1 MLSLPFEVIAII
13 FLTGS
18 LSAARDAPLDDAT
31 IRSKILGTC
40 VQKDQFDSGVS
51 MIRVYTYS
59 ADSTF
64 TNYGERTEGSR
75 VDHFKVSGTWRI
87 DNGNIHYEVR
97 SSTHPGVPPGYRNVN
112 RIAGIDRNAV
122 IMDTPQGRRVVCR
135 WK

>member
-31 IRSKILGTC
+31 ISSKILGTC

-64 TNYGERTEGSR
+64 TNYGERAEGSR

-87 DNGNIHYEVR
+87 DSGNIHYEIR
-97 SSTHPGVPPGYRNVN
+97 SSTHPGVQPGYKNVN
-112 RIAGIDRNAV
+112 RIAGIDREAV
-122 IMDTPQGRRVVCR
+122 FMDTPQGKRVVCR